1 MSEIERA
8 LKRLSKAI
16 DVLKDNLNKDF
27 SSNALHD
34 SSGGKQRVSSF
45 QQSEIA
51 ELNTIKNQISNAIF
65 LIEQML
71 YDNKDTVRQNSEDLD
86 KNWAVVAEAIQT
98 ILRREGYA
106 NPYETLK
113 GLTRTN
119 TKIDA
124 KSIADFIDG
133 LKVSQTIKAELKSI
147 SPSNYTGV

>member
-8 LKRLSKAI
+8 LERLSKAI

-34 SSGGKQRVSSF
+34 SSGGKQKVSSL

-71 YDNKDTVRQNSEDLD
+71 HDNKDTVRQNSEDLD
-86 KNWAVVAEAIQT
+86 KNH
-98 ILRREGYA
+98 
-106 NPYETLK
+106 
-113 GLTRTN
+113 
-119 TKIDA
+119 
-124 KSIADFIDG
+124 KSG
-133 LKVSQTIKAELKSI
+133 EE
-147 SPSNYTGV
+147 